1 RYDRAVADAVAK
13 FQKSQNIKVDGQLN
27 ALTIDAINGPSR
39 EKRIGAVLATM
50 ERWRWM
56 PRDLGRTHVMLNI
69 PDYHLR
75 VMNGGSLVW
84 MTRVVVGK
92 PTQATP
98 LLTETMKFIT
108 VNPTWN

>member
-1 RYDRAVADAVAK
+1 
-13 FQKSQNIKVDGQLN
+13 
-27 ALTIDAINGPSR
+27 
-39 EKRIGAVLATM
+39 
-50 ERWRWM
+50 
-56 PRDLGRTHVMLNI
+56 MLNI

-108 VNPTWN
+108 VNPTWNVPQSIIYNELLPIYETSDPAIFDKMGLKVERTVSSNRLL